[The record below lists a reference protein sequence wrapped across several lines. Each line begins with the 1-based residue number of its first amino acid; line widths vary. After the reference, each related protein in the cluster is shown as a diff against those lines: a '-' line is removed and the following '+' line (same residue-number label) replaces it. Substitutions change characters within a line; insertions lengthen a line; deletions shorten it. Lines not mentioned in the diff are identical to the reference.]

1 MALTPLLRKSEKSN
15 INFRKLVD
23 EHKEAE
29 ITTKIEET
37 RNLKL
42 QYIYIK
48 FTQTTT
54 SQINNIQDSANEL
67 AKK

>member
-1 MALTPLLRKSEKSN
+1 MMALTPLLRKSEKPN

-42 QYIYIK
+42 QYIK

-54 SQINNIQDSANEL
+54 SKINNIQDSANEL